1 MRAVSSAADIAVAGP
16 FISDPLEVARRL
28 YSLSQA
34 QRRLAHQYRRW
45 AVESVTGPE
54 RHKWAG
60 ESIRCWDGAFFHLR
74 KYREYVES
82 AIG

>member
-1 MRAVSSAADIAVAGP
+1 MRAAKAADPGT
-16 FISDPLEVARRL
+16 FISDPLEVARKL

-34 QRRLAHQYRRW
+34 QRRLAHQYRHW
-45 AVESVTGPE
+45 ADQSKTALE